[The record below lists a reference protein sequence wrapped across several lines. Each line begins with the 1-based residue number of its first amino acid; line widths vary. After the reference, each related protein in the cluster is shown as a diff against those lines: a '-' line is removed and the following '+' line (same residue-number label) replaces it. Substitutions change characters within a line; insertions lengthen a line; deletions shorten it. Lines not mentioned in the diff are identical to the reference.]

1 MLDPDFLSYHL
12 DLSPQVHTNIGYR
25 GLSIGVSHP
34 TLIPHVGSE
43 KGGPPPNGWRY
54 KCFPLQFI
62 HLIERKNQPI

>member
-43 KGGPPPNGWRY
+43 KGGPPLMDGATNV
-54 KCFPLQFI
+54 FHFSLSI
-62 HLIERKNQPI
+62 